1 MNGCSDIILEQY
13 GKYDGQIELAQELA
27 KNLYNSRPEND
38 EILNFTVND
47 YDIKGFENIFY
58 HKLTILWGNDI
69 KTGYIPQNNF
79 DSKTQKF
86 KEVKIKIDSYYHSN
100 ENRIFKSL
108 MHELLH
114 AWHDYNSN
122 LFNKDGKI
130 KGKSLITLC
139 SESKYYYALRKD
151 KPIKQPE
158 LFAKNL
164 MYLLTK
170 FEGNAYSSEI
180 YGELDNYEGEIISW
194 KDAWNIFRNS
204 TTYKSIMNLYV
215 NLEDIQNKSN
225 EFKQDF
231 TNYYNKM
238 MNSSL
243 SLNKIQKKLLVKL
256 DNLFDHIMKNCA
268 KIYYEWS
275 SKKQEENSINE
286 DLFTYYNLNEY
297 KF

>member
-1 MNGCSDIILEQY
+1 
-13 GKYDGQIELAQELA
+13 
-27 KNLYNSRPEND
+27 
-38 EILNFTVND
+38 
-47 YDIKGFENIFY
+47 
-58 HKLTILWGNDI
+58 
-69 KTGYIPQNNF
+69 
-79 DSKTQKF
+79 
-86 KEVKIKIDSYYHSN
+86 
-100 ENRIFKSL
+100 
-108 MHELLH
+108 
-114 AWHDYNSN
+114 
-122 LFNKDGKI
+122 
-130 KGKSLITLC
+130 
-139 SESKYYYALRKD
+139 
-151 KPIKQPE
+151 
-158 LFAKNL
+158 

-204 TTYKSIMNLYV
+204 TTYKSIINLYV
-215 NLEDIQNKSN
+215 NLKDIQNKSN

-231 TNYYNKM
+231 TNYYNKI

-243 SLNKIQKKLLVKL
+243 SLNKIQKKLLAKL

-286 DLFTYYNLNEY
+286 GLFTYYNLNEY